1 MSCHDPYSLVIVITT
16 LHHHLER
23 NHEPQILGWTCLW
36 PPCIPHSH
44 QLSYASRQ
52 FFRLLLL
59 FVLVLLPSLLFFQND
74 RNVVYYYC
82 CHFLTINLVCVSVCG
97 VLVVNWALDIQVG
110 QNILDFF
117 DMVILNFHFLL
128 YCVNKCFEKKAQNV
142 HLNDHDA
149 FILLYTV
156 EVYEIPR
163 FSNNQEWRSKK
174 MEKFLIGLPPPKK
187 KRKKSGLIPAN
198 GITTKILTSLT
209 ERAKEVRFCKD
220 HFCWHT
226 CIIKILYAS
235 YLWKLFRNYN
245 QLLKSF
251 VWICWYTQVNIWG
264 RFQDSCGCTF
274 AFVIKKN
281 VILKCYG
288 MEKSKKL

>member
-1 MSCHDPYSLVIVITT
+1 MKVLSLDLRVSGMSCHDPYSLVIVITT

-59 FVLVLLPSLLFFQND
+59 FVLVLLPSLLLFQND

-117 DMVILNFHFLL
+117 DMVILNFHFFVVL
-128 YCVNKCFEKKAQNV
+128 
-142 HLNDHDA
+142 
-149 FILLYTV
+149 
-156 EVYEIPR
+156 
-163 FSNNQEWRSKK
+163 
-174 MEKFLIGLPPPKK
+174 
-187 KRKKSGLIPAN
+187 
-198 GITTKILTSLT
+198 
-209 ERAKEVRFCKD
+209 CK
-220 HFCWHT
+220 
-226 CIIKILYAS
+226 
-235 YLWKLFRNYN
+235 
-245 QLLKSF
+245 
-251 VWICWYTQVNIWG
+251 
-264 RFQDSCGCTF
+264 
-274 AFVIKKN
+274 
-281 VILKCYG
+281 
-288 MEKSKKL
+288 